1 MSPAQAIPITGV
13 VRDAT
18 GTPSAGIIVSLTA
31 GPVALPDIAAVTGEG
46 GEFAFGAPVPGE
58 YVVTVSYPDG
68 HQESRVAAV
77 TDPKAPVHLDIA
89 RRRPSG
95 RQGRTE

>member
-1 MSPAQAIPITGV
+1 MSAAEAIPIKGV

-18 GTPSAGIIVSLTA
+18 GTPSPGIIVSLTA

-58 YVVTVSYPDG
+58 YVVTASYPDG
-68 HQESRVAAV
+68 HQESRVAEV
-77 TDPKAPVHLDIA
+77 TDSTEGVHLDIS
-89 RRRPSG
+89 R
-95 RQGRTE
+95 

>member
-1 MSPAQAIPITGV
+1 MSPPEAIPITGV

-68 HQESRVAAV
+68 HQESRVAVVADSKEAV
-77 TDPKAPVHLDIA
+77 HVDIS
-89 RRRPSG
+89 RRRPPG
-95 RQGRTE
+95 RRGRAR